1 MTGCL
6 LPLVSRLTRLGQAR
20 PDPLLP
26 ALRSPRDRGELAA
39 AEAAAFSARMMFLPS
54 LCFCPRFVSARGG
67 SARPPFVLR
76 LRGAWPLPAVEAT
89 PGAATRPRCW
99 LSSGSARV
107 SCCPLMSGLCRAVH
121 PIRVRRFFFSG
132 TGSGEAMP
140 GRDHRSWLR
149 SWLCA
154 QALDLCPGRSSDGS
168 FAVPGLEFRFG
179 PATCCPRSRSA
190 KHA

>member
-54 LCFCPRFVSARGG
+54 LCFCTRWFCTRWFCTPAFCSALAWCLAVASSRNHPGGGDPSALLAQLGVSSRVLLPLDV
-67 SARPPFVLR
+67 RPVPSS
-76 LRGAWPLPAVEAT
+76 PSN
-89 PGAATRPRCW
+89 PGP
-99 LSSGSARV
+99 
-107 SCCPLMSGLCRAVH
+107 
-121 PIRVRRFFFSG
+121 RFFFSG